1 MFFTWTSV
9 PETLLS
15 AYTEYL
21 ERVFLDS
28 KDLVTVD
35 LFTVPTNVSLP
46 LLSEW
51 ADVD

>member
-1 MFFTWTSV
+1 M

-35 LFTVPTNVSLP
+35 LFTVPKNYDLN
-46 LLSEW
+46 LLTEW
-51 ADVD
+51 ADVE